1 MHDDAGIG
9 ALVVGLIAEEGKAGD
24 RGIGAVEHADR
35 GLVGFRQGLGF
46 AGFLAGV
53 PTDDGLVN
61 AGAGQADARGKQRAF
76 GFRVFAGGHADGV
89 GSGRCG
95 LGGGGQGS
103 EGGLRSQAV
112 VRVATV
118 GGNKAILGAGETGD
132 SDCQGESEQIAGH
145 DGGVLLKG
153 IERNELGGTY
163 WGLTG
168 RCGAAKAWQPG
179 GCGIF
184 HWMGYFC

>member
-1 MHDDAGIG
+1 MHDDACIG
-9 ALVVGLIAEEGKAGD
+9 SLVVGLIAEEGQAGD

-46 AGFLAGV
+46 AGFLAGI
-53 PTDDGLVN
+53 PTDDGLAN
-61 AGAGQADARGKQRAF
+61 AGAGQTDTRGKQRAF

-118 GGNKAILGAGETGD
+118 GGNKAVLGAGETGD
-132 SDCQGESEQIAGH
+132 SDGQGESEQIAGH
-145 DGGVLLKG
+145 DGCVLVKG
-153 IERNELGGTY
+153 IKRNELGGTY
-163 WGLTG
+163 RDLTG
-168 RCGAAKAWQPG
+168 CYGAFEASQSG
-179 GCGIF
+179 GCGVF
-184 HWMGYFC
+184 HWMGHFY